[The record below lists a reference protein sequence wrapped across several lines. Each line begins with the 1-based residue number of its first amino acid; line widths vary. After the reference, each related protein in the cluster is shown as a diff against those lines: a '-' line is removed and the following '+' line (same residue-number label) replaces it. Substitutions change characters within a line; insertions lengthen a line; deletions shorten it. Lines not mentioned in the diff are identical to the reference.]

1 MAFRLLRES
10 RRLSQERV
18 AEMSGLSLRTI
29 QRLEAGHRVSYASLR
44 SLAATFD
51 MDVDVL
57 ERELYAMKQ
66 AADEFVEIPRWVRRF
81 NTFWHGGT
89 PRVSRRQAHFM
100 EAFCIGGGLLFLAL
114 SFVVAAD
121 YMKTS
126 LRVAGGFQ
134 LVVGYLVSVSIRIV
148 DTYKL
153 WPAAGMSLKE
163 WWAWRP
169 TRTLLGTV
177 IDYGMVLAVVGLFF
191 GLLFLLG
198 S

>member
-1 MAFRLLRES
+1 
-10 RRLSQERV
+10 
-18 AEMSGLSLRTI
+18 
-29 QRLEAGHRVSYASLR
+29 
-44 SLAATFD
+44 

-66 AADEFVEIPRWVRRF
+66 ATDEFVEIPRWVRRF

-89 PRVSRRQAHFM
+89 PRMSRRQAHFM
-100 EAFCIGGGLLFLAL
+100 EAICVGGGLLFLVL
-114 SFVVAAD
+114 SFVVTAD

-134 LVVGYLVSVSIRIV
+134 LVVGYLVSVSIRII
-148 DTYKL
+148 DAYKL

-169 TRTLLGTV
+169 ERTLRGTV
-177 IDYGMVLAVVGLFF
+177 IDYGMVLVVVGLFLALVF
-191 GLLFLLG
+191 MLG
-198 S
+198 R